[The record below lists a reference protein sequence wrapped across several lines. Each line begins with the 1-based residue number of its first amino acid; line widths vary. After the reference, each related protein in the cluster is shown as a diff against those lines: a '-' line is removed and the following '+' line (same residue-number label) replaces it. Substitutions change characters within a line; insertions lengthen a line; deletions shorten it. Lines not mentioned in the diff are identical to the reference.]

1 MSADPIAGEGVAPES
16 SRPYTAAALLTHT
29 RPILAEATEAER
41 AALAARLGLRAIEAL
56 RFEAATAH
64 WRGPGLRI
72 DMRLIASVEQECVVT
87 LQPVRAEVDE
97 TVIRG
102 YLPADRLAPPPE
114 AVGKEI
120 PIEFDAEIDDSPE
133 LLTDVLDLGE
143 VAAEAL
149 SLALDPFPRSPDA
162 DKALAAAAGDAPEKP
177 FAALAA
183 LRDRL
188 GGGE

>member
-1 MSADPIAGEGVAPES
+1 M
-16 SRPYTAAALLTHT
+16 
-29 RPILAEATEAER
+29 
-41 AALAARLGLRAIEAL
+41 
-56 RFEAATAH
+56 
-64 WRGPGLRI
+64 
-72 DMRLIASVEQECVVT
+72 
-87 LQPVRAEVDE
+87 QPVRAEVDE